1 MLSCAKFALYL
12 QQRLALF
19 HVCHADAALRLCLPL
34 MRVMK
39 CLCVVKTFIVE
50 FNKFLI
56 TDHVPRAGFK

>member
-39 CLCVVKTFIVE
+39 CLCVVKTFIVRI
-50 FNKFLI
+50 KFLI
-56 TDHVPRAGFK
+56 MDLIPRAGFK